1 MTIIASLVIVV
12 DEILKAVAYDI
23 SKQLSV
29 FVGLIITNCIVM
41 GRAEAFAMKNP
52 PVPSFLDGLGNGLG
66 YSFVLIVVG
75 VVRELFGAGS
85 LMGIEI
91 LPVVTEGGWYNPN
104 GLLLLPPSA
113 FFLIGFLI
121 WAIRAVQ
128 TEQVEEPEFKI
139 AKNTAAYDG
148 A

>member
-1 MTIIASLVIVV
+1 MWI
-12 DEILKAVAYDI
+12 
-23 SKQLSV
+23 
-29 FVGLIITNCIVM
+29 
-41 GRAEAFAMKNP
+41 
-52 PVPSFLDGLGNGLG
+52 
-66 YSFVLIVVG
+66 
-75 VVRELFGAGS
+75 RELFGAGS
-85 LMGIEI
+85 LMGSEI

-121 WAIRAVQ
+121 WVIRAVQ

-139 AKNTAAYDG
+139 AKHTAAEEG